1 MYVSILYL
9 NSSALGQAL
18 TEARKISSLFISIT
32 CILKE
37 LNFKQLLV
45 SWLSQAEIT
54 KISGLEILKPHI
66 L

>member
-9 NSSALGQAL
+9 NSSASGQAL
-18 TEARKISSLFISIT
+18 TEAKKISPLFISIT